1 MMTYNGGGKLNSKG
15 VTEVLE
21 DTNATCLFAPPT
33 TLNII
38 IVNHKDYDQKEH

>member
-1 MMTYNGGGKLNSKG
+1 MAYNGGGKLNPKV

-21 DTNATCLFAPPT
+21 DANATCLFAPPT

-38 IVNHKDYDQKEH
+38 IVNPKDYDQKGH